1 MKKASPL
8 FLLLGSLL
16 LFSCSMFEANK
27 PLRERL
33 QGEWLLTTSTTTTFD
48 SLGNQEHK
56 LNPLRYDNGRSNSI
70 YTFQD
75 STMNIERLV
84 NPVAFHYELK
94 DGEGEGLDSI
104 LLLDYSRA
112 YPIQRIGVTFPDE
125 DRMQWH
131 TRSSF
136 ATPPNSPTTVENVNE
151 FIRIVRKK

>member
-1 MKKASPL
+1 MKKTSPL

-48 SLGNQEHK
+48 SLGNQKHK
-56 LNPLRYDNGRSNSI
+56 PNVLRHDNGRRNSL

-75 STMNIERLV
+75 YIVNIEGS
-84 NPVAFHYELK
+84 NPSAFHYKLK

-104 LLLDYSRA
+104 LLLNYTRA

-131 TRSSF
+131 TRSSY
-136 ATPPNSPTTVENVNE
+136 ATPPDSPTTVEHVSE
-151 FIRIVRKK
+151 FIRIIRK